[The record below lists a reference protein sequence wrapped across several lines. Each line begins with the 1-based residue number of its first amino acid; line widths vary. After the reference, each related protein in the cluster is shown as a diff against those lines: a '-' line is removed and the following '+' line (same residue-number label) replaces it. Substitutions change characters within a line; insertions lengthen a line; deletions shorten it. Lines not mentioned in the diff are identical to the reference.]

1 MEMRQL
7 EYFVAVAEEANFTRA
22 AERVHISQ
30 SGVSAQIRQLE
41 QELGARLFDRS
52 ARAATLTEAG
62 RAALVHARSVLAGA
76 EAVRQAVAEVTGLL
90 RGRLALGMVTGC
102 TVTPLFEALAS
113 FHRACPGIEVSLLEG
128 ASDSLVEQVRS
139 GVLDFALVGLAGGL
153 PDGLDGRVLVA
164 EPLVAAVPAD
174 HPLAGEP
181 EVTLRQLCGHPLICM
196 PPGTGVRAVLDVSC
210 AEQGLRP
217 LVALQA
223 SAPPAVLD
231 LALRGLGAAVLS
243 RSMTAPYADRLVSLP
258 ITDADTAALLAL
270 VWPSS
275 AGPALGELLRHCEA
289 AFDLGSPSRQAR

>member
-62 RAALVHARSVLAGA
+62 RAALAHARAVLAGA

-128 ASDSLVEQVRS
+128 SSDALVDQVRS
-139 GVLDFALVGLAGGL
+139 GALDLALVGLAGGL

-164 EPLVAAVPAD
+164 EPLVAAVLPD
-174 HPLAGEP
+174 DPLAQERDL
-181 EVTLRQLCGHPLICM
+181 TLRRLCEHPLICM
-196 PPGTGVRAVLDVSC
+196 PPGTGVRAVLDASC

-231 LALRGLGAAVLS
+231 LAVRGLGAAVLS
-243 RSMTAPYADRLVSLP
+243 RSMTEAAAGRLVPLP

-270 VWPSS
+270 VWPP
-275 AGPALGELLRHCEA
+275 ATTPALDELLRHCDA
-289 AFDLGSPSRQAR
+289 AFAAPSPAR

>member
-1 MEMRQL
+1 
-7 EYFVAVAEEANFTRA
+7 
-22 AERVHISQ
+22 
-30 SGVSAQIRQLE
+30 
-41 QELGARLFDRS
+41 
-52 ARAATLTEAG
+52 
-62 RAALVHARSVLAGA
+62 VHARSVLAGA